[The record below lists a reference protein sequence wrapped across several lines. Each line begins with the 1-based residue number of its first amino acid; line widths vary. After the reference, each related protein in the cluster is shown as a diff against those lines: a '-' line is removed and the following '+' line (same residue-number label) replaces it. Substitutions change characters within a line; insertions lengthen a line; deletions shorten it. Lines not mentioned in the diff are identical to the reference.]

1 MEVLY
6 IILSLIILLLIVAA
20 TLPGKYHIE
29 HFTVIKKSIWD
40 VMDKVSD
47 LNYYAKWNPWQL
59 MEKKGKYEVTGL
71 PKTPGHKYSWQ
82 GKKTGVGS
90 LTLRDLDDRHIHFDL
105 EFIKPW
111 KAKAKDDW
119 VFEEWG
125 TGETKVTWQNNGDLP
140 YPLARL
146 MGPMLK
152 KNLNKQFAEGLK
164 NLKNLCEGYST

>member
-1 MEVLY
+1 MGVLY
-6 IILSLIILLLIVAA
+6 IIFSLIILLLIIAA

-40 VMDKVSD
+40 VMEKVSD

-59 MEKKGKYEVTGL
+59 MEKKGKYEVTGV

-105 EFIKPW
+105 EFIRPW

-140 YPLARL
+140 YPVARL

-152 KNLNKQFAEGLK
+152 KNLDKQFAEGLK
-164 NLKNLCEGYST
+164 NLKNLCEGYPT